1 MLSGVK
7 EFGKGVVT
15 KAMKGASVQQ
25 VVRIDC
31 SAKMMFSGDGTQG
44 RAKRR
49 VQRQKEQQVQRSFVE
64 TTRGRGR
71 QQTDFRNRYGRWVM
85 Y

>member
-25 VVRIDC
+25 MVRIDC
-31 SAKMMFSGDGTQG
+31 SAEMMFSGDGAQG
-44 RAKRR
+44 RAKRK
-49 VQRQKEQQVQRSFVE
+49 VQRQKEQ
-64 TTRGRGR
+64 
-71 QQTDFRNRYGRWVM
+71 
-85 Y
+85 

>member
-31 SAKMMFSGDGTQG
+31 SAEMMFSGDGAQG
-44 RAKRR
+44 RAKRK
-49 VQRQKEQQVQRSFVE
+49 VQRQKEQ
-64 TTRGRGR
+64 
-71 QQTDFRNRYGRWVM
+71 
-85 Y
+85 